1 MIIGATFYV
10 DPSSAIL
17 NVCFLMCSTKKKNP
31 LAMVFSFS
39 TILFLLMSSGSD
51 LNEQLNNITNY
62 VNLKDPSEN
71 IGIYFFM
78 SVSNFNFNN
87 GNFFKYTY

>member
-1 MIIGATFYV
+1 
-10 DPSSAIL
+10 
-17 NVCFLMCSTKKKNP
+17 MCSTKKKNP
-31 LAMVFSFS
+31 LAIVFSFS

-51 LNEQLNNITNY
+51 LNEQWNNITNY
-62 VNLKDPSEN
+62 VNSKDPSEN

-78 SVSNFNFNN
+78 SVSNFTTSSNNN